1 MTSTFRIPRKELTGL
16 YGRAIAWYARRTFGQ
31 VPDSAYVLAHH
42 PRAMRAMFGLE
53 MKVGRWKAL
62 DPTLKTLAEMATAAA
77 VGCSWC
83 LDFGYFLSR
92 EDGLDPTKVSQV
104 PRWRDTDGVYTE
116 LERDVMAYAEAMTAT
131 PPTVTDDMVASL
143 VARLG
148 SPAMVELTEM
158 VAVENMRSRSF
169 SAAGVRSQGYSDVCE
184 LPLASS

>member
-16 YGRAIAWYARRTFGQ
+16 YGRAIAVYARRAFGQ

-42 PRAMRAMFGLE
+42 PRGMRAMFGLE
-53 MKVGRWKAL
+53 RKVARWRSL

-92 EDGLDPTKVSQV
+92 TEGLDPRKVSQV
-104 PRWRDTDGVYTE
+104 PRWREADVYTD

-131 PPTVTDDMVASL
+131 PPTVTDEMVSGL
-143 VARLG
+143 LARLG
-148 SPAMVELTEM
+148 APAVVELTQM
-158 VAVENMRSRSF
+158 VAIENMRARSYF
-169 SAAGVRSQGYSDVCE
+169 AAGVQSQGYSDACE
-184 LPLASS
+184 VPLASS

>member
-1 MTSTFRIPRKELTGL
+1 MSSTFRIPRKELSGL

-42 PRAMRAMFGLE
+42 RPAMRAMFGLE
-53 MKVGRWKAL
+53 MKVARWKAL

-92 EDGLDPTKVSQV
+92 EDGLDPRKVSQV
-104 PRWRDTDGVYTE
+104 PRWRDADVYTE
-116 LERDVMAYAEAMTAT
+116 LERDVMAYAEAVTAT
-131 PPTVTDDMVASL
+131 PPTVTDEMVAAL
-143 VARLG
+143 LARLG
-148 SPAMVELTEM
+148 APALVELTEM